1 MKIHNLCYFA
11 VPEYPEEDTP
21 KSYNI
26 ILLHEGDQIDEIKD
40 VSTSA
45 EEAGEIA
52 GKLNRTHT
60 LPINWKDAVIDE
72 INRLAAQ
79 L

>member
-1 MKIHNLCYFA
+1 MNIRNLCYFA
-11 VPEYPEEDTP
+11 MPEHPEEEKP

-26 ILLHEGDQIDEIKD
+26 ILLYEGEQIDEIKD

-45 EEAGEIA
+45 EESGEIA